1 MTKCIVSD
9 GITSKEVTFN
19 QFQFETDVRPEET
32 PYPFLM
38 IDGNRFYFN
47 SFLFL

>member
-1 MTKCIVSD
+1 MKKCIVSD
-9 GITSKEVTFN
+9 GITSKEVSFN
-19 QFQFETDVRPEET
+19 QFQFETDVITDET
-32 PYPFLM
+32 AYPFLM

>member
-1 MTKCIVSD
+1 MKKCIVSD
-9 GITSKEVTFN
+9 GITSKEVSFN
-19 QFQFETDVRPEET
+19 QFQFETDVRLEET
-32 PYPFLM
+32 EYPFLM